1 MAQAAQTFLSDFEGF
16 LDTILT
22 SNRKIDLEKVMPQYK
37 LKPVDVDAIRA
48 KLQNRADELE
58 LVVLDADESLMEGWS
73 NVPKAKQKEMLELY
87 YQALEFFVKRKSHKP
102 AKKSVDGVFKSYTND
117 NKKSKED
124 NTTPR
129 AGKLL
134 VAMLPKYRMLQ
145 VYENAVKDGDKIE
158 FDNAYGVQLKTV
170 DEMTSIKE
178 MTSAEV
184 LKFVSDK
191 TPIKNKPSTRV
202 SKFATE
208 FVVF

>member
-37 LKPVDVDAIRA
+37 LKPVDVDVIRA

-117 NKKSKED
+117 TKKSKED
-124 NTTPR
+124 STTPR
-129 AGKLL
+129 VGKLL

-208 FVVF
+208 FVAF